1 MRTQEI
7 IAAEVN
13 RFINSGATVHE
24 RDLAA
29 LEETIR
35 NRLFNVPPEVKRT
48 RVPLKSHVDRDEWAT
63 LTAYEAAKNAEDER
77 NKAAKAKATQ
87 AIVKGELDKQMS
99 ELDLRRKDDAAYEDR
114 MYQMEHAD
122 FLKWQEEE
130 AAKAE
135 KKRQLV
141 ERLKM
146 ERSAQ
151 LEDQMRRRQAYDDEK
166 KKEDDEMRSR
176 MKLEY
181 SRKLSEEQKKFEKL
195 KAEAVTLRV
204 ANEEAKAHIAA
215 TKQQTITEDLRF
227 LKLQSDMYDQW
238 EANRQAALDARKK
251 NQDQQEVIA
260 KGRAPAKRYIPDSI
274 IEKNFQANEK
284 MLDEREAARKQAVK
298 DRNEA
303 QKQALAQQ
311 LEEKLARKAKE
322 QEEEARRYEQFKES
336 VAAAERAE
344 LAKIDKQK
352 AKRFANRDELVKQME
367 DNAARAKK
375 ITMSDSERA
384 YNKAYIGQVNE
395 YLEKTGQSTL

>member
-1 MRTQEI
+1 M
-7 IAAEVN
+7 
-13 RFINSGATVHE
+13 
-24 RDLAA
+24 L
-29 LEETIR
+29 
-35 NRLFNVPPEVKRT
+35 PEGC
-48 RVPLKSHVDRDEWAT
+48 S
-63 LTAYEAAKNAEDER
+63 
-77 NKAAKAKATQ
+77 AKAKATQ